1 MQVDNNLKIQQISP
15 RVSLA
20 YPTEKQD
27 DSTIVSIV
35 ILPYTEKWR
44 MWGLLLWI
52 VAWTICGLLVLSNYK
67 LAKQQEQKL
76 FIIIFFFFW
85 IYYEWKMINV
95 YLWKKWGKERLWI
108 KDNKLFVEESGWRYR
123 KVNTFKI
130 QDINGIDIEELNEKV
145 FSDFMSNSFWSK
157 GKPRLKINVLGKNYY
172 CCYQLTDKE
181 VRSIALSLMK
191 VMERNRD

>member
-52 VAWTICGLLVLSNYK
+52 VAWTICGLLVLSSYK

-85 IYYEWKMINV
+85 IYYEWKIINV
-95 YLWKKWGKERLWI
+95 YLWKKWGKERLWV
-108 KDNKLFVEESGWRYR
+108 KDNKLFVEESGWKYR
-123 KVNTFKI
+123 KVNSFKI

-145 FSDFMSNSFWSK
+145 FSDFMSNNFWSK

>member
-52 VAWTICGLLVLSNYK
+52 VAWTISGLLVLSNYK

-85 IYYEWKMINV
+85 IYYEWKMISV

-108 KDNKLFVEESGWRYR
+108 KDNKLFVEESGW
-123 KVNTFKI
+123 KI
-130 QDINGIDIEELNEKV
+130 
-145 FSDFMSNSFWSK
+145 
-157 GKPRLKINVLGKNYY
+157 
-172 CCYQLTDKE
+172 
-181 VRSIALSLMK
+181 
-191 VMERNRD
+191 

>member
-52 VAWTICGLLVLSNYK
+52 VAWTICGLLVLSSYK

-85 IYYEWKMINV
+85 IYYEWKIINV
-95 YLWKKWGKERLWI
+95 YLWKKWGKERLWV
-108 KDNKLFVEESGWRYR
+108 KDNKLFVEESGWKYR
-123 KVNTFKI
+123 KVNSFKI

-145 FSDFMSNSFWSK
+145 FSDFMSNNFWSK

-191 VMERNRD
+191 VMERNRG